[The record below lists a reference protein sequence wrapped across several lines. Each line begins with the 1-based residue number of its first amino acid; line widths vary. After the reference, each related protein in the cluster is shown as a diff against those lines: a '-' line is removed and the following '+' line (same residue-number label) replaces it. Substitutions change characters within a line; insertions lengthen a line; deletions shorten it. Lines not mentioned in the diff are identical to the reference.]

1 MGKQQTNIK
10 EKGRVSLKEPRRYKV
25 VIYNEW

>member
-10 EKGRVSLKEPRRYKV
+10 EKGRVSLKEPRRYLLQ
-25 VIYNEW
+25 YSSNR

>member
-10 EKGRVSLKEPRRYKV
+10 EKGRVSLKEPRRYQP
-25 VIYNEW
+25 ERAETL